1 MYRFDEINHTCLKG
15 EMSMYITLNVQSN
28 MEIRSLL
35 DLPKLKSLMENLNMK
50 INKSQLVRE
59 LGVDRRTIQK
69 YLDGFTR
76 RRSRDKG
83 SKIDEYYEIIAALL
97 STDSKQVFYYKRVL
111 WQYLTDNHGLRCS
124 ASAFRAY
131 IARKPEFEAYF
142 TLSTDNVCRHHK
154 ELFVLKQIRVRRLS

>member
-1 MYRFDEINHTCLKG
+1 MYSFDELNHTCLKG

-28 MEIRSLL
+28 MEIRSSL

-50 INKSQLVRE
+50 INKSQLARE

-83 SKIDEYYEIIAALL
+83 SKIDEYYEII
-97 STDSKQVFYYKRVL
+97 TIIIPNYKI
-111 WQYLTDNHGLRCS
+111 
-124 ASAFRAY
+124 AF
-131 IARKPEFEAYF
+131 FF
-142 TLSTDNVCRHHK
+142 L
-154 ELFVLKQIRVRRLS
+154 